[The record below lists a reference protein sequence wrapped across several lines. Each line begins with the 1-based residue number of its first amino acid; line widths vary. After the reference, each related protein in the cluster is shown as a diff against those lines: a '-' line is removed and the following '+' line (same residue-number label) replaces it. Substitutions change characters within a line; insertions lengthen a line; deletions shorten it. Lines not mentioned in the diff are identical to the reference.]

1 MFCRTC
7 GSPVNDNAEVC
18 VKCGCKPLVGKEYCQ
33 NCGQRTKPEQEVCVK
48 CGVPLKSTKTIEQ
61 NKDAIKDKALKVLP
75 MVLLVIG
82 ILLCI
87 PFIGNLI
94 AALMSHGYE
103 VPRRIGTAIRCGIF
117 AAIFIVASRII
128 KKKFS

>member
-61 NKDAIKDKALKVLP
+61 HKDAIKSKALKVIP
-75 MVLLVIG
+75 KVLLGIG
-82 ILLCI
+82 ILFCI
-87 PFIGNLI
+87 GIIINLFKVPSSHGAFAGEYLGQAIECAII
-94 AALMSHGYE
+94 AA
-103 VPRRIGTAIRCGIF
+103 V
-117 AAIFIVASRII
+117 FIIASRII

>member
-33 NCGQRTKPEQEVCVK
+33 NCGQKTLPQQEVCVK

-61 NKDAIKDKALKVLP
+61 HKDAIKSKAIKVIPKVL
-75 MVLLVIG
+75 LGIG
-82 ILLCI
+82 IFFCFSVI
-87 PFIGNLI
+87 FNVI
-94 AALMSHGYE
+94 AALMSNRFEAGEHIVG
-103 VPRRIGTAIRCGIF
+103 AMRCGII
-117 AAIFIVASRII
+117 AAVFIVASRII